1 MTEAPA
7 QRAFSLPAPALRPFI
22 SHYGGFRAEGLSPST
37 HAGLPSR
44 HAHLIISFVEPIEL
58 LRAPGEGRSDR
69 AASIARFRALVG
81 GLHDTPALVQQTD
94 RVHLLHVFFTPLGV
108 RAILGVPN
116 PELASHVIEL
126 SDLWGAR
133 AAQLVDRLANSPNWN
148 SRFAHLDEAF
158 SHALQPHRVSAPA
171 VWAWHQLARHSGS
184 IPMSSLARH
193 IGWSR
198 AHFTDRFRVEFGLS
212 PKTAARIFRFEDAC
226 RALKADPRH
235 LAAVAQ
241 SSGYYDQAH
250 MTREWQALAGSS
262 PRQWIAR
269 ELPFLQD
276 YELPLGED
284 HAHDADTSDLSLVQ
298 RRL

>member
-1 MTEAPA
+1 MTDGPTQQAV
-7 QRAFSLPAPALRPFI
+7 SLPAPALRAFI
-22 SHYGGFRAEGLSPST
+22 SHYAGFRAEGLRPET

-58 LRAPGEGRSDR
+58 LRAPNAAQQPGR
-69 AASIARFRALVG
+69 FTALVG
-81 GLHDTPALVQQTD
+81 GLHDTPALVQQAD

-116 PELASHVIEL
+116 PELASRVIEL
-126 SDLWGAR
+126 SDLWGSR
-133 AAQLVDRLANSPNWN
+133 AAQLVDRLANSRSWGM
-148 SRFAHLDEAF
+148 RFAHLDEAF
-158 SHALQPHRVSAPA
+158 SRALRPHRVSTPA
-171 VWAWHQLARHSGS
+171 VWAWQQLARHSGCV
-184 IPMSSLARH
+184 PVSSLARH

-198 AHFTDRFRVEFGLS
+198 GHFTDRFRVEFGLS
-212 PKTAARIFRFEDAC
+212 PKTAARIFRFEHAC

-235 LAAVAQ
+235 LADVAQ

-262 PRQWIAR
+262 PRQWIAK

-284 HAHDADTSDLSLVQ
+284 DAHDADNSNLSLVQ